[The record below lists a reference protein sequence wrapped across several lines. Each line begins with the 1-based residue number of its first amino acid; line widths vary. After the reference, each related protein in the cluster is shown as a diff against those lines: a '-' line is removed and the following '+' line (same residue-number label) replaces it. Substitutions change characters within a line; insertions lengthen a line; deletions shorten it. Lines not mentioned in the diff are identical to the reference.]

1 MYQKIGILA
10 VLASVLLSAAL
21 LATPTFKVA
30 NAQENQTQGNQTQG
44 TQTQGLDVDKWIVV
58 LKKSNPTL
66 NDVQQVSGAASA
78 YDMVISLDVP
88 VSQSVQLSNLFSQV
102 ITGQVYDFNTFQQ
115 ALQNAL
121 AAGLDFNAVDITS
134 IAFEL

>member
-44 TQTQGLDVDKWIVV
+44 SQTQGFDVDKWIVV
-58 LKKSNPTL
+58 LKTSNPTL
-66 NDVQQVSGAASA
+66 KDIEQSPDVKDVIGKIKAMQDPKEAVKTLDALYTLQQL
-78 YDMVISLDVP
+78 MNLKSLKEA
-88 VSQSVQLSNLFSQV
+88 Q
-102 ITGQVYDFNTFQQ
+102 
-115 ALQNAL
+115 
-121 AAGLDFNAVDITS
+121 
-134 IAFEL
+134 

>member
-1 MYQKIGILA
+1 MYQKIGIIA

-44 TQTQGLDVDKWIVV
+44 SKTQGIDVDKWIVV

-66 NDVQQVSGAASA
+66 NDIQQSS
-78 YDMVISLDVP
+78 DVKDAIGKIKAMQDP
-88 VSQSVQLSNLFSQV
+88 QEAVKTLNAL
-102 ITGQVYDFNTFQQ
+102 G
-115 ALQNAL
+115 ALQQLMNIKSVNEAQ
-121 AAGLDFNAVDITS
+121 
-134 IAFEL
+134 